1 MNDVEGEIQK
11 LAKASKYDLHPSAV
25 KRLAEFLKKYN
36 TSDVYRR
43 DLLRDLFS
51 LVQKQYGSVRL
62 IDKAK
67 IESVISTQ
75 ERKIRGSF
83 EAGTSNSAQVVGLN
97 SIPRVYVDEISGEL
111 KASSSP
117 VAYNRLQ
124 CLNQR
129 YLLARRRCFRCGLYQ
144 KAIEHRLSNEDLL
157 PLLLTSA
164 MEGLD
169 PSIQVAILGLILQRD
184 GDVYLEDL
192 RGEIKLKF
200 TDRSRVSS
208 HCFIGTGCMVVVT
221 GFWMN
226 NALLVVSIDLPPA
239 ERRET
244 TLRDVGMSTDLFGLA
259 PADPIAALREEK
271 KGIQNV
277 IIVMAHVHLDKS
289 STMGKL
295 ARLFERMQGLSE
307 AELRDVTFVF
317 AGDFSSVPLH
327 FSDAS
332 HLPDIFDSS
341 DRLQTLLDGLGR
353 CVALNAPT
361 AAQQS
366 QFVLIPGPRDMSVLQ
381 GFQPQTPIAAHF
393 AKGLEGRTKKLT
405 LAPNPCRLRFYT
417 HEMIIARRDFLRDFQ
432 HGESRYEWERYRSK
446 EAPVNEASGDFAPPL
461 SAASFERVVK
471 TILDEAHLS
480 PYTDDAVLWK
490 MDDALRIPVLP
501 HTMLLCDSTEQWEC
515 HYKGVH
521 VVNPG
526 SFAVNGTFLWYTPSD
541 GQCSLSTLE

>member
-1 MNDVEGEIQK
+1 MSDVEREIQM
-11 LAKASKYDLHPSAV
+11 LAKASKYDLHPSAI
-25 KRLAEFLKKYN
+25 KRLAEFLRKYN
-36 TSDVYRR
+36 TSDEYRR
-43 DLLRDLFS
+43 DLLRDIFS

-62 IDKAK
+62 IDKTK
-67 IESVISTQ
+67 IEAAINTQ
-75 ERKIRGSF
+75 ENKLHGSF
-83 EAGTSNSAQVVGLN
+83 EVGSSSFTQVVELN
-97 SIPRVYVDEISGEL
+97 RVPKVYVDDISGEL
-111 KASSSP
+111 ISSASP

-129 YLLARRRCFRCGLYQ
+129 YLLARRRCFRCGLFQ
-144 KAIEHRLSNEDLL
+144 KAIEQRLSNDDLL

-169 PSIQVAILGLILQRD
+169 PSVQIAVLGLILQRD
-184 GDVYLEDL
+184 GVVYLEDL

-200 TDRSRVSS
+200 TDNSRVTN
-208 HCFIGTGCMVVVT
+208 HCFVGTGCMVVVT
-221 GFWMN
+221 GFWVN
-226 NALLVVSIDLPPA
+226 GALQVLRIDLPPA
-239 ERRET
+239 ERREV
-244 TLRDVGMSTDLFGLA
+244 TLRDVGTSTDLFGLA
-259 PADPIAALREEK
+259 PSDLIGALTEEK
-271 KGIQNV
+271 RSVQNV
-277 IIVMAHVHLDKS
+277 IIVMAHVHLDKT
-289 STMGKL
+289 STMSRL
-295 ARLFERMQGLSE
+295 ARFFERMQGLSE

-317 AGDFSSVPLH
+317 TGDFSSIPLH

-353 CVALNAPT
+353 CVTLNAPT

-366 QFVLIPGPRDMSVLQ
+366 QFVLIPGPNDMTVLQ

-393 AKGLEGRTKKLT
+393 AKGLESRIKRLT
-405 LAPNPCRLRFYT
+405 LAPNPCRLRFHT

-432 HGESRYEWERYRSK
+432 QGESRYEWERYRPK
-446 EAPVNEASGDFAPPL
+446 ESTEGAVNGGAATA
-461 SAASFERVVK
+461 SAASFERVTK

-480 PYTDDAVLWK
+480 PNIDEAVLWK

-521 VVNPG
+521 VLNPG
-526 SFAVNGTFLWYTPSD
+526 SFAVNGTFLWYTPAD

>member
-1 MNDVEGEIQK
+1 MSGVEGEIQR

-25 KRLAEFLKKYN
+25 KRLAEFLTKYN
-36 TSDVYRR
+36 TNDTYRR

-67 IESVISTQ
+67 IEAVISAQ
-75 ERKIRGSF
+75 ENKIRGSF
-83 EAGTSNSAQVVGLN
+83 EAGTANSTQVVGLG
-97 SIPRVYVDEISGEL
+97 SIPKVYVDDISGEL
-111 KASSSP
+111 KVSGSP

-144 KAIEHRLSNEDLL
+144 KAVEQRLSNEDLV

-169 PSIQVAILGLILQRD
+169 PNLQIAVLGLILQRD
-184 GDVYLEDL
+184 EDIYLEDL

-200 TDRSRVSS
+200 TDLSRVTE

-221 GFWMN
+221 GFWAN
-226 NALLVVSIDLPPA
+226 GALVVVRVDLPPA
-239 ERRET
+239 ERREM
-244 TLRDVGMSTDLFGLA
+244 TLRDVGTSTDLFGLA
-259 PADPIAALREEK
+259 PADPIAAFREER
-271 KGIQNV
+271 KGVQNV
-277 IIVMAHVHLDKS
+277 FIVMAHVHLDKP
-289 STMGKL
+289 STMSKL
-295 ARLFERMQGLSE
+295 ARFFERMQGLGE

-317 AGDFSSVPLH
+317 TGDFSSVPLH

-341 DRLQTLLDGLGR
+341 DRLQTLLDNLGK
-353 CVALNAPT
+353 CVALHAPT

-366 QFVLIPGPRDMSVLQ
+366 QFVLIPGPNDMTVLQ

-393 AKGLEGRTKKLT
+393 AKGLESRVKKLT
-405 LAPNPCRLRFYT
+405 LAPNPCRLRFFT
-417 HEMIIARRDFLRDFQ
+417 HEVIIARRDFLRDLQ
-432 HGESRYEWERYRSK
+432 QGEARYEWDRYRPSK
-446 EAPVNEASGDFAPPL
+446 NNAGLAAEAASPTV
-461 SAASFERVVK
+461 ASFERVAK
-471 TILDEAHLS
+471 TILDGAHLS
-480 PYTDDAVLWK
+480 PNIDEAVLWK
-490 MDDALRIPVLP
+490 MDDALRLPVLP
-501 HTMLLCDSTEQWEC
+501 HTLLLCDSTEQWEC

-526 SFAVNGTFLWYTPSD
+526 SFTVSGTFLWYTPAD

>member
-1 MNDVEGEIQK
+1 MSDVEGEIRW

-25 KRLAEFLKKYN
+25 KRLAEFLMRYN
-36 TSDVYRR
+36 TSDEYRR

-51 LVQKQYGSVRL
+51 LVQRQYGSVRL
-62 IDKAK
+62 IDTAK
-67 IESVISTQ
+67 IEAVINTQ
-75 ERKIRGSF
+75 ESKIRGSF
-83 EAGTSNSAQVVGLN
+83 ESGTSNSTQVVGLS
-97 SIPRVYVDEISGEL
+97 SIPKVYVDDISGEL
-111 KASSSP
+111 RTSGSS

-144 KAIEHRLSNEDLL
+144 KAIGQRLSNEDLL

-169 PSIQVAILGLILQRD
+169 PHIQIAVLGLILARD

-192 RGEIKLKF
+192 RGEVKLKF
-200 TDRSRVSS
+200 MDHSRVTN

-221 GFWMN
+221 GFWVN
-226 NALLVVSIDLPPA
+226 GALQVVRIDLPPT
-239 ERRET
+239 ERREV
-244 TLRDVGMSTDLFGLA
+244 TLRDVGINTDLFGLA
-259 PADPIAALREEK
+259 PSDPIAALREEK

-277 IIVMAHVHLDKS
+277 IIVMAHMHLDKP
-289 STMGKL
+289 STMSKL
-295 ARLFERMQGLSE
+295 ARFFERMQGLSE
-307 AELRDVTFVF
+307 AELRDITFVF
-317 AGDFSSVPLH
+317 TGDFSSAPLH

-341 DRLQTLLDGLGR
+341 DRLQTLLDGLGK

-366 QFVLIPGPRDMSVLQ
+366 QFVLIPGPNDMTVLQ

-393 AKGLEGRTKKLT
+393 AKGLESRTKRLT

-417 HEMIIARRDFLRDFQ
+417 HEMIIARREFLRDFQ
-432 HGESRYEWERYRSK
+432 QGESRYEWERYRPQESA
-446 EAPVNEASGDFAPPL
+446 ESAVGGGALTA
-461 SAASFERVVK
+461 SAASFERVAK

-480 PYTDDAVLWK
+480 PIIDEAVLWR

-526 SFAVNGTFLWYTPSD
+526 SFAVSGTFLWYTPVD